1 MKSLDFLVDEFQIKE
16 ILALIV
22 MHQKMKMPFQLMDEN
37 ASEGEMVGDV
47 CDVNKADDADLFSCE
62 PFGLKLTRHWIR
74 VKCL

>member
-1 MKSLDFLVDEFQIKE
+1 MDEFQIKE

-47 CDVNKADDADLFSCE
+47 CDVNKAEISQNAVFSPPLPPPITE
-62 PFGLKLTRHWIR
+62 G
-74 VKCL
+74 V